1 MSARPTAIELLQ
13 QALDWSELYGGGRM
27 VSKALN
33 GNCPPEKTLDSRVHQ
48 ARLRGLRPT
57 VKKEAP
63 RIHTRQRL
71 GKMHLVIPDV
81 QSRPGVRND
90 HLEWIGNYIVE
101 KKPDVIVCIGDFA
114 DMSSL
119 CIYEKGKLPFEG
131 RRYVNDI
138 NASRTAMNKLF
149 KPIDDYNRTARK
161 GEQYKP
167 RKVMTLGNHEN
178 RIIRVVDNN
187 PEYSGKFDI
196 DDLGYKDYGWE
207 VHDFL
212 KVVEIDGIQYA
223 HYFTSGVM
231 GRPASSAAVVL
242 RERQQS
248 ATMGHVQHTDIAMHK
263 KTQQIALFCGTCY
276 LHDEVYLGQQ
286 GNNQRRQIVVKHEVE
301 EGRYD
306 PMFVSLKYLEK
317 AYS

>member
-1 MSARPTAIELLQ
+1 MPAREVPVELLQ
-13 QALDWSELYGGGRM
+13 QALDWQEEFGSCHLTVR
-27 VSKALN
+27 AL
-33 GNCPPEKTLDSRVHQ
+33 GKKCPPKTTLEHRVKI
-48 ARLRGLRPT
+48 AALAGMRAKFLR
-57 VKKEAP
+57 ESP
-63 RIHTRQRL
+63 RIHTSERL

-81 QSRPGVRND
+81 QMKPGVRND
-90 HLEWIGNYIVE
+90 HMEWVGNYIVE
-101 KKPDVIVCIGDFA
+101 KKPDTIICIGDFA

-131 RRYVNDI
+131 RRYVNDVK
-138 NASRTAMNKLF
+138 AVRTAMDKLL
-149 KPIDDYNRTARK
+149 KPLDDYNRTAK
-161 GEQYKP
+161 KKYTP
-167 RKVMTLGNHEN
+167 RKVMTLGNHED
-178 RIIRVVDNN
+178 RITRVVNAN
-187 PEYSGKFDI
+187 PEYADKFDLE
-196 DDLGYKDYGWE
+196 DLGYRDYGWE
-207 VHDFL
+207 VHPFL

-276 LHDEVYLGQQ
+276 LHDEEYLGQQ

-306 PMFVSLKYLEK
+306 PMFVSLKFLGK
-317 AYS
+317 AYA